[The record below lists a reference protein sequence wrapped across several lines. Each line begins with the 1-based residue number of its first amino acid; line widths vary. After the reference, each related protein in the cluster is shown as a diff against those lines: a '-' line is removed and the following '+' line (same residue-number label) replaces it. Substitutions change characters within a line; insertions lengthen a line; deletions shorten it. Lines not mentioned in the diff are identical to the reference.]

1 VRSSSLPDTPK
12 NGDRINHQ
20 IAQPESDQ
28 LRAIRATEYLL
39 LSNLFARAPKAELLA
54 RLTTIRGDATPLG
67 MAHIALADGAAGASA
82 EAAAKEYFDIF
93 IGVGRGEIVP
103 YASFYLTGFL
113 NERPLARARAD
124 MDRLGIARSPDV
136 FEPEDHISSLL
147 EVMAGLLRGDFD
159 AAPREADTF
168 FARHIAPWAPR
179 LMADIEAA
187 PSARFY
193 KNVAHFGRVWL
204 DIEQEAATLSD

>member
-1 VRSSSLPDTPK
+1 MRSRSLPVASRGAAPVKSTIVLHED
-12 NGDRINHQ
+12 
-20 IAQPESDQ
+20 ES
-28 LRAIRATEYLL
+28 LREIRAAEYLL
-39 LSNLFARAPKAELLA
+39 LSNLLARAPKTDLLGQVA
-54 RLTTIRGDATPLG
+54 AIRGDASPLG
-67 MAHIALADGAAGASA
+67 MAHIALADAASRTSA
-82 EAAAKEYFDIF
+82 DQAAKEYFDLF
-93 IGVGRGEIVP
+93 VGVGRGEIVP

-124 MDRLGIARSPDV
+124 MDRLGIARSSDV

-159 AAPREADTF
+159 ADPHEADVFHT
-168 FARHIAPWAPR
+168 RHIAPWAAR

-193 KNVAHFGRVWL
+193 KHVANFGRLWL
-204 DIEQEAATLSD
+204 DIEQEAATLPN

>member
-1 VRSSSLPDTPK
+1 MNSRSVPVASREGAPKVR
-12 NGDRINHQ
+12 Q
-20 IAQPESDQ
+20 IASSEDGN
-28 LRAIRATEYLL
+28 LLGIRATEYLL
-39 LSNLFARAPKAELLA
+39 LSNLLARAPKADLLA
-54 RLTTIRGDATPLG
+54 QLTTIRGDASVLG
-67 MAHIALADGAAGASA
+67 MAHIALADASA
-82 EAAAKEYFDIF
+82 RTTAEAVAKEYFDIF

-103 YASFYLTGFL
+103 YTSFYLTGFL

-124 MDRLGIARSPDV
+124 MDRLGIARSSDV

-159 AAPREADTF
+159 AVPSEADTF

-179 LMADIEAA
+179 LMADIEAT

-193 KNVAHFGRVWL
+193 KHVAHFGRVWL
-204 DIEQEAATLSD
+204 DIEQEAAQLSD

>member
-1 VRSSSLPDTPK
+1 MRSRSLPVASREAAPVKSTIVLHED
-12 NGDRINHQ
+12 
-20 IAQPESDQ
+20 ES
-28 LRAIRATEYLL
+28 LRENRAAEYLL
-39 LSNLFARAPKAELLA
+39 LSNLLARAPKTDLLGQVA
-54 RLTTIRGDATPLG
+54 AIRGDASPLG
-67 MAHIALADGAAGASA
+67 MAHIALADAAGRASA
-82 EAAAKEYFDIF
+82 DQAAKEYFDLF
-93 IGVGRGEIVP
+93 VGVGRGEIVP

-124 MDRLGIARSPDV
+124 MDRLGIARSSDV

-159 AAPREADTF
+159 ADPHEADVFHT
-168 FARHIAPWAPR
+168 RHIAPWAAR

-193 KNVAHFGRVWL
+193 KHVANFGRLWL
-204 DIEQEAATLSD
+204 DIEQEAATLPN